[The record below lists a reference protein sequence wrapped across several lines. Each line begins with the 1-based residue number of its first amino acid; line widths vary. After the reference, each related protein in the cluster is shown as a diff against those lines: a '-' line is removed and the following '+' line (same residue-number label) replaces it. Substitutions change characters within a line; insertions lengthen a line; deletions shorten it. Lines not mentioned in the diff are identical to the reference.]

1 MLLSRAAL
9 LLWLGPSLRVFL
21 PRLLARWLRR
31 AATGEELF
39 AGNRETFGHLL
50 PRDSLL
56 RWGPAHHR
64 HQRRWAQ
71 RLHSDLTTPPAS
83 ARVARGGTPRVVR
96 PGARQMR
103 AARHAMPGRRRDA
116 RWTA

>member
-50 PRDSLL
+50 PPDSLL
-56 RWGPAHHR
+56 HWARPTTTSAAGPSA
-64 HQRRWAQ
+64 
-71 RLHSDLTTPPAS
+71 STP
-83 ARVARGGTPRVVR
+83 T
-96 PGARQMR
+96 
-103 AARHAMPGRRRDA
+103 
-116 RWTA
+116 